1 MNKYDILPTESNLA
15 LSIKND
21 TTGRNSNLYNLLRL
35 LNLQQE
41 SLSIAINGSWGTGKT
56 FFIKQ
61 CQLMLDNAFSCEDD
75 EIWQAIEEL
84 CPGKE
89 GLANIRKKHF
99 RTAYYDAWEHDSEED
114 PIASLISCLA
124 TTGWSTDVK
133 ESLVKAADIGASI
146 LQATTNI
153 DLKSLVKTLKDN
165 SSDLSNSDNLE
176 QIKKRFN
183 ATLAELA
190 PDQGKLIIF
199 IDELDR
205 CKPTYAVKL
214 LERIKHYFNNPNVTF
229 IFAVDLGQLQYTI
242 NQYYGPQ
249 FNGYQYLDRFF
260 DLVISLPEPDIDK
273 YFDNTKNILEAA
285 QHFEESGPKYSYYYL
300 FCKELINH
308 FSFSIRQINHFYL
321 KTNSATYNLLG
332 RIFNHQGIISPVE
345 ENGYFVLY
353 EFFLPLMTAL
363 NQANI
368 DEYNNF
374 INGNASEDTLNILAK
389 SQYFTKYYK
398 DISANEPNID
408 VVKGISDIYNAI
420 FNNREQYSL
429 KISSQCVIE
438 YPGQYKKR
446 LIDACS
452 LLSSETKFN

>member
-1 MNKYDILPTESNLA
+1 MNKYDILPTKSNLT

-21 TTGRNSNLYNLLRL
+21 TTGRNRNLYNLLRL
-35 LNLQQE
+35 LNLQQD

-61 CQLMLDNAFSCEDD
+61 CQLILDNAFSCKND
-75 EIWQAIEEL
+75 EILQAMEEL
-84 CPGKE
+84 CPGEE
-89 GLANIRKKHF
+89 GLANIHKTHF
-99 RTAYYDAWEHDSEED
+99 ITAYYDAWEHDSEED
-114 PIASLISCLA
+114 PIASLIRCLA
-124 TTGWSTDVK
+124 TTDWSTTVK
-133 ESLVKAADIGASI
+133 ENIGKAAEIGARI
-146 LQATTNI
+146 LKVTTNI
-153 DLKSLVKTLKDN
+153 DLTSLAETLKDN
-165 SSDLSNSDNLE
+165 GSDLLKPDNVELL
-176 QIKKRFN
+176 KKQFN
-183 ATLAELA
+183 ATLAKLA
-190 PDQGKLIIF
+190 PNQGKLIIF
-199 IDELDR
+199 VDELDR

-229 IFAVDLGQLQYTI
+229 IFTVDLGQLQYTI
-242 NQYYGPQ
+242 NQYYGSQ

-285 QHFEESGPKYSYYYL
+285 QHFDKSDPKYSYYYL

-321 KTNSATYNLLG
+321 KTNSAAYNLLG
-332 RIFNHQGIISPVE
+332 HILNHQGVIPPAEAHGSFII
-345 ENGYFVLY
+345 Y

-368 DEYNNF
+368 DKYNSF

-398 DISANEPNID
+398 EVSANESDIA
-408 VVKGISDIYNAI
+408 KGVSDIYNAV
-420 FNNREQYSL
+420 FNDQEQTVL
-429 KISSQCVIE
+429 KISDQCIIE
-438 YPGQYKKR
+438 FPSQYKKR
-446 LIDACS
+446 LINACS
-452 LLSSETKFN
+452 LLSPETKLD

>member
-1 MNKYDILPTESNLA
+1 MNKYDILPTESNLT

-35 LNLQQE
+35 LNLQQD

-61 CQLMLDNAFSCEDD
+61 CQLMLDNAFSDEDN
-75 EIWQAIEEL
+75 EIRQAREEL

-89 GLANIRKKHF
+89 GLANIRKTHF

-114 PIASLISCLA
+114 PIASLIRCLA
-124 TTGWSTDVK
+124 TTGWSTK
-133 ESLVKAADIGASI
+133 IKGNIGKAAEIGASI
-146 LQATTNI
+146 LKATTNI
-153 DLKSLVKTLKDN
+153 DLTALAETLKDN
-165 SSDLSNSDNLE
+165 SSDLLKPDNIELL
-176 QIKKRFN
+176 KKQFN
-183 ATLAELA
+183 ATLAKLA
-190 PDQGKLIIF
+190 PKQGKLIIF
-199 IDELDR
+199 VDELDR
-205 CKPTYAVKL
+205 CKPTYAVRL

-242 NQYYGPQ
+242 NQYYGSQ

-273 YFDNTKNILEAA
+273 YFDNTKSILEAA
-285 QHFEESGPKYSYYYL
+285 QHFDESGPKYSYYYL

-321 KTNSATYNLLG
+321 KTNSASYNLLG
-332 RIFNHQGIISPVE
+332 HILNHQGIISPAE
-345 ENGYFVLY
+345 EHGSFIIY

-368 DEYNNF
+368 DQYNNF
-374 INGNASEDTLNILAK
+374 INGNASEDTLNILAN

-398 DISANEPNID
+398 EVSADETNINVGQIARNNLNEFND
-408 VVKGISDIYNAI
+408 VN
-420 FNNREQYSL
+420 
-429 KISSQCVIE
+429 
-438 YPGQYKKR
+438 
-446 LIDACS
+446 
-452 LLSSETKFN
+452 

>member
-15 LSIKND
+15 LSIKKD

-153 DLKSLVKTLKDN
+153 DLKSLVKTLKDKVG
-165 SSDLSNSDNLE
+165 S
-176 QIKKRFN
+176 
-183 ATLAELA
+183 
-190 PDQGKLIIF
+190 
-199 IDELDR
+199 
-205 CKPTYAVKL
+205 
-214 LERIKHYFNNPNVTF
+214 
-229 IFAVDLGQLQYTI
+229 
-242 NQYYGPQ
+242 
-249 FNGYQYLDRFF
+249 
-260 DLVISLPEPDIDK
+260 
-273 YFDNTKNILEAA
+273 
-285 QHFEESGPKYSYYYL
+285 
-300 FCKELINH
+300 
-308 FSFSIRQINHFYL
+308 
-321 KTNSATYNLLG
+321 
-332 RIFNHQGIISPVE
+332 
-345 ENGYFVLY
+345 
-353 EFFLPLMTAL
+353 
-363 NQANI
+363 
-368 DEYNNF
+368 
-374 INGNASEDTLNILAK
+374 
-389 SQYFTKYYK
+389 
-398 DISANEPNID
+398 
-408 VVKGISDIYNAI
+408 
-420 FNNREQYSL
+420 
-429 KISSQCVIE
+429 
-438 YPGQYKKR
+438 
-446 LIDACS
+446 
-452 LLSSETKFN
+452 